1 MHSLKYLDVG
11 GDNMPLEFTASSLFT
26 TLSETFTSVVGI
38 LTGNPITL
46 VIIGCAVGVPILGA
60 YLLYLAGVVKRGCN
74 NCIKFLPLYL
84 LLDGFIL

>member
-1 MHSLKYLDVG
+1 MT
-11 GDNMPLEFTASSLFT
+11 LEFAASSLFT

-60 YLLYLAGVVKRGCN
+60 VLALFGRRG
-74 NCIKFLPLYL
+74 
-84 LLDGFIL
+84 

>member
-26 TLSETFTSVVGI
+26 TLSETFTIIVGI

-46 VIIGCAVGVPILGA
+46 VIIGCAVGIPILGA
-60 YLLYLAGVVKRGCN
+60 VLALFGRRG
-74 NCIKFLPLYL
+74 
-84 LLDGFIL
+84 

>member
-1 MHSLKYLDVG
+1 MLSLKFLRKGVDC
-11 GDNMPLEFTASSLFT
+11 MPLEFSASSLFT

-60 YLLYLAGVVKRGCN
+60 VLALFGRRG
-74 NCIKFLPLYL
+74 
-84 LLDGFIL
+84 